1 MSGGA
6 ESEEIEAVNSQQLSV
21 TNLQTGLQSPTNNV
35 SRSATDTAVLR
46 AEKPHSCS
54 AIEDDQGKSAAKA
67 HQDAMSKQTV
77 NTKTTEFQN
86 NNDNFITAESMEQG
100 SEGLHPFSSCGG
112 LVGGVVDPL
121 SVVGGNGVLGSPN
134 SAFQP
139 IRQNVHQNTQVLLHD
154 QIMQGTYVNN
164 LFYDSTVCCIA
175 FYLLDRRTKDEV
187 KETLSQT
194 FRSDE
199 LSSAVKDLRSMRN
212 LPPLKQRVSSIRRSA
227 AVQSAEDLLETMEE
241 LDNKGIQPQYLLKC
255 EDLKRC
261 IDIEKKNENNR
272 DARVQGIEDCMTKMM
287 ERMEAMTRTM
297 ASMQQQLFN
306 SSNRNQGGGKQ
317 NPQRRQVN
325 GQETNRTQ
333 NHNSIEVEL
342 GIQPAT
348 GETPTPVSNAVP
360 TINNPMVTTQR
371 TFASIA
377 TVHTNPREEGNHVLH
392 GNNQMGQQDEVRERT
407 GSFKRSRNNS
417 GGDWSEV
424 NRRRRKGRSGR
435 ETPPILLGT
444 GDLSDSDE
452 DLAGPIS
459 YWIGGTKPEV
469 TEEKVEEVLTKIAQK
484 KNIEDFSITQVRNL
498 NKPFDEN
505 GDEIKYMTKSWKVI
519 VPYKFKNTME
529 STNIIPKG
537 WKFRIWD
544 YLPRGGIK
552 GRGGR
557 RGGGGEGIGG
567 GGAGGGGGGRGGA
580 GRGWGA
586 RGNLSSVGWQN
597 GRADMRLNP

>member
-6 ESEEIEAVNSQQLSV
+6 ETEETEAVDSQQLSV
-21 TNLQTGLQSPTNNV
+21 TSLQTCLQSPTNNV
-35 SRSATDTAVLR
+35 SRSATDSAALR
-46 AEKPHSCS
+46 AEMPRSCS

-100 SEGLHPFSSCGG
+100 SEGF
-112 LVGGVVDPL
+112 GGVVDPL
-121 SVVGGNGVLGSPN
+121 SLVGGNGVLGSLN

-199 LSSAVKDLRSMRN
+199 LSSAVKDLRCMRN

-306 SSNRNQGGGKQ
+306 STNRNQGGGKQ
-317 NPQRRQVN
+317 NPQKRQVN

-417 GGDWSEV
+417 GGDWLEV
-424 NRRRRKGRSGR
+424 NKGG
-435 ETPPILLGT
+435 GK
-444 GDLSDSDE
+444 GDLGE
-452 DLAGPIS
+452 
-459 YWIGGTKPEV
+459 KP
-469 TEEKVEEVLTKIAQK
+469 L
-484 KNIEDFSITQVRNL
+484 
-498 NKPFDEN
+498 
-505 GDEIKYMTKSWKVI
+505 
-519 VPYKFKNTME
+519 
-529 STNIIPKG
+529 
-537 WKFRIWD
+537 
-544 YLPRGGIK
+544 
-552 GRGGR
+552 
-557 RGGGGEGIGG
+557 
-567 GGAGGGGGGRGGA
+567 
-580 GRGWGA
+580 
-586 RGNLSSVGWQN
+586 LSSWGQETYQIV
-597 GRADMRLNP
+597 MKT

>member
-6 ESEEIEAVNSQQLSV
+6 ETEEIEAVNSQQLGV
-21 TNLQTGLQSPTNNV
+21 TSLQMGLQSPTNNV
-35 SRSATDTAVLR
+35 STSATDTAVLR

-100 SEGLHPFSSCGG
+100 SEGF
-112 LVGGVVDPL
+112 GGVIDPL
-121 SVVGGNGVLGSPN
+121 SLVGGNGVLGSPN

-287 ERMEAMTRTM
+287 ERMEALTRTM

-325 GQETNRTQ
+325 GQEPNGTQ
-333 NHNSIEVEL
+333 NQNSIEVEL

-360 TINNPMVTTQR
+360 TINTLWLQ
-371 TFASIA
+371 
-377 TVHTNPREEGNHVLH
+377 HKEHLH
-392 GNNQMGQQDEVRERT
+392 
-407 GSFKRSRNNS
+407 
-417 GGDWSEV
+417 
-424 NRRRRKGRSGR
+424 
-435 ETPPILLGT
+435 L
-444 GDLSDSDE
+444 
-452 DLAGPIS
+452 
-459 YWIGGTKPEV
+459 
-469 TEEKVEEVLTKIAQK
+469 
-484 KNIEDFSITQVRNL
+484 
-498 NKPFDEN
+498 
-505 GDEIKYMTKSWKVI
+505 
-519 VPYKFKNTME
+519 
-529 STNIIPKG
+529 
-537 WKFRIWD
+537 
-544 YLPRGGIK
+544 
-552 GRGGR
+552 
-557 RGGGGEGIGG
+557 
-567 GGAGGGGGGRGGA
+567 
-580 GRGWGA
+580 
-586 RGNLSSVGWQN
+586 
-597 GRADMRLNP
+597 